1 MGGASTSPTAR
12 PGDHEVGKRHPECFR
27 DPSERGELRQEPAAF
42 DAVHG
47 GARDACAS
55 GESALRQASDAA
67 NLSDLPADRCRRGN
81 FACADLVGEVRIAF
95 GPNEVPRQLDLVL
108 AAGDRYLERHAVGRD
123 GRPRDLKIPGSAEP
137 SEREPEPIPVCE
149 RDTHGGRFEDR
160 LDHPAVSVGGD
171 DGRECAHH
179 RSGW

>member
-1 MGGASTSPTAR
+1 MSTSRARRNSPRLFASASVRVDRASGTWAVEENGTRNRGGVGGGLMGGASTSPTAR

-27 DPSERGELRQEPAAF
+27 DSSERGELRQEPAAF

-47 GARDACAS
+47 GARNACAS

-108 AAGDRYLERHAVGRD
+108 AAGDRYLERH
-123 GRPRDLKIPGSAEP
+123 
-137 SEREPEPIPVCE
+137 
-149 RDTHGGRFEDR
+149 
-160 LDHPAVSVGGD
+160 
-171 DGRECAHH
+171 
-179 RSGW
+179 